1 MNEVQNLFDIAQSMF
16 APKCA
21 DASVKL
27 PAPCE
32 LATPEKLLAL
42 MDSPYTINTLSAIEK
57 LMQKITPE
65 TSVEERRKIKDQV
78 NGLKRKLPVVIP
90 LAHFTNGHRAV
101 EDPVNYVMSPWSML
115 DVDGV
120 DDPDTLWNNV
130 VKPHVDELHIVWSFK
145 TPSTK
150 GLKLM
155 YLRPDGMDEAE
166 SQKWIAGKL
175 GLTTYDVSCKNPA
188 RIHYLVS
195 RQYCFILDMAKMFDP
210 NLTNKGYFV
219 DGSQS
224 PSSPTAPAKVKPAAA
239 APAKKPSAP
248 TKETEEAAE
257 AIEVAPGLSLEYLGV
272 PYSEYEETYWLV
284 NHEGRRPC
292 PGDRNT
298 LTFEIACALRH
309 ITGFDANLL
318 DRIIPCYSGLSEEEK
333 RQCIEN
339 AVAFKRGP
347 MPRKM
352 QLVIDTIKRRHA
364 DRPDLVQALD
374 DLEEQDASYF
384 YSAFEEC
391 FTRQGKK
398 FPMGIADSFDGI
410 PTSLRMVM
418 MVGIGPMIGALATGV
433 KLKVHN
439 ELGHLNLIA
448 YIVGGAASGKS
459 KADQLYQLWM
469 HRLIQADNINMQIMN
484 DWKAKPKKTRE
495 KEARP
500 IIQIR
505 NQPLRCSMA
514 DVLDHLNNAEG
525 KHLFSFTAEADQL
538 TQSNRSGAFANVSVL
553 IRQAYDGSEY
563 RSSYAGENA
572 INANVHEVLWNMTL
586 CTTPDG
592 LRRAL
597 PNVTNGELTRVA
609 IASTPDNTF
618 SPLVLINPRSDKSKE
633 NIKRIAILLELME
646 GELDLP
652 MLEEQ
657 SNKWLESVRLSSLMN
672 GDNVRARQ
680 RFRVAVTAM
689 RYVCCMMLCG
699 YAAWLIDRIDNRGR
713 RQLPKWAHGAD
724 TAEKYLKSHPTA
736 TATQVPK
743 LFQTEEYMAAFDVLA
758 DYLLENILFYFRQ
771 KLALAYNSEDYKGCE
786 RKRTGENDSVYER
799 LPQTFTIEQARQE
812 RGDDDANDNA
822 ARQMVK
828 NWKRQGLVA
837 QIGRGVYRKLM

>member
-1 MNEVQNLFDIAQSMF
+1 MIEVQNLFDIAQSMY
-16 APKCA
+16 APKSA
-21 DASVKL
+21 DPNVKL
-27 PAPCE
+27 PAPCV
-32 LATPEKLLAL
+32 LATPDKLLAL
-42 MDSPYTINTLSAIEK
+42 MDSPNTINTLSAIEK

-65 TSVEERRKIKDQV
+65 TTEADRRKVKDQV
-78 NGLKRKLPVVIP
+78 NALKRKLPVVIP

-101 EDPVNYVMSPWSML
+101 EEPINYTMSPWSML

-120 DDPDTLWNNV
+120 DDPDKLWEND
-130 VKPHVDELHIVWSFK
+130 VKPRVDELHIVWVFK

-166 SQKWIAGKL
+166 SQKWMAGKL
-175 GLTTYDVSCKNPA
+175 GLPTYDVSCKNIA

-195 RQYCFILDMAKMFDP
+195 RKYCYIIDMAQMFDP
-210 NLTNKGYFV
+210 NLTNKGYQV
-219 DGSQS
+219 DVSQS
-224 PSSPTAPAKVKPAAA
+224 PSVT
-239 APAKKPSAP
+239 SAP
-248 TKETEEAAE
+248 SKEAEEAAE
-257 AIEVAPGLSLEYLGV
+257 TIEVAPEQSLEYLGV
-272 PYSEYEETYWLV
+272 PYSEYEEVYWEV
-284 NHEGRRPC
+284 NHDGHRPC

-298 LTFEIACALRH
+298 MTFEIACSMRH
-309 ITGFDANLL
+309 IAGFDADLL
-318 DRIIPCYSGLSEEEK
+318 DRFIPCYSGLSEQEK

-364 DRPDLVQALD
+364 DRPDLIQALD
-374 DLEEQDASYF
+374 DLEEQDASYS

-398 FPMGIADSFDGI
+398 FPMGITDSFDGI
-410 PTSLRMVM
+410 QTSLRMPM
-418 MVGIGPMIGALATGV
+418 LIAIGPMIATLATGV
-433 KLKVHN
+433 RLKVHN

-448 YIVGGAASGKS
+448 YVVGDAASGKS

-469 HRLIQADNINMQIMN
+469 YRLIQADNINLQIMA
-484 DWKAKPKKTRE
+484 DWKALPKKKRE
-495 KEARP
+495 QTPRP
-500 IIQIR
+500 VIQVRI
-505 NQPLRCSMA
+505 QPLRCSMA
-514 DVLDHLNNAEG
+514 DVLDHLNNADG
-525 KHLFSFTAEADQL
+525 KHLYSFTAEADQL

-553 IRQAYDGSEY
+553 VRQSYDGSEY

-572 INANVHEVLWNMTL
+572 VNANIEHVLWNMTL

-592 LRRAL
+592 LRRAM
-597 PNVTNGELTRVA
+597 PNVTNGELTRLA
-609 IASTPDNTF
+609 IASTPDNTYA
-618 SPLVLINPRSDKSKE
+618 PLVLINPRTDKSKD
-633 NIKRIAILLELME
+633 NIKRIAPLLELME
-646 GELDLP
+646 GDLDLP

-672 GDNVRARQ
+672 GDSVRARQ

-689 RYVCCMMLCG
+689 RYVCCLMLCA
-699 YAAWLIDRIDNRGR
+699 YAEWLLSRLDNRGR
-713 RQLPKWAHGAD
+713 RALPKWAHGAE

-736 TATQVPK
+736 TSTQLPK
-743 LFQTEEYMAAFDVLA
+743 LFQTEEYMAAYDVLA
-758 DYLLENILFYFRQ
+758 DYLLDNILYYFRQ
-771 KLALAYNSEDYKGCE
+771 KLTTAYGSDDYKGVE
-786 RKRTGENDSVYER
+786 RKRTGENDSVYAR
-799 LPQTFTIEQARQE
+799 LPKTFTIEQARQE

-837 QIGRGVYRKLM
+837 QIGRGVYCKLM